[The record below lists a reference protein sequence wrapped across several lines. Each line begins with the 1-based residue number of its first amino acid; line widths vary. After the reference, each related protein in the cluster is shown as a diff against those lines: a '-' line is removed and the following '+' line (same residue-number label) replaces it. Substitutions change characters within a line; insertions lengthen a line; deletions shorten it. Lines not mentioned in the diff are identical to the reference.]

1 MSTAPAVAAVL
12 ATVLLAALAVLQ
24 VGVACGAPWG
34 RLVWGGQHRVLP
46 RRLRIASAVSVV
58 LYAAFAGILLARAG
72 VIPGGGTGPI
82 EVATWIL
89 FGYFTLGILANL
101 ASRSRMERLVM
112 TPTCLV
118 LALLTLVVA
127 LS

>member
-1 MSTAPAVAAVL
+1 VSTAPTAAAIV

-24 VGVACGAPWG
+24 ICVACGAPWG

-46 RRLRIASAVSVV
+46 RRLRIASAVSVA
-58 LYAAFAGILLARAG
+58 LYAAFAGILLARAD
-72 VIPGGGTGPI
+72 VIPGGSVPV

-101 ASRSRMERLVM
+101 ASRSRAERFTM
-112 TPTCLV
+112 TPTCLA